1 MDRER
6 ALETQRDALLRLLA
20 GWLAFFEFVSGGPIA
35 LPLPRWARAF
45 FDALLI
51 RAELAAHYLLSA
63 SAALQAKRGGLVFR
77 GCGPERFCDFEG
89 RIAET
94 DGCDDVP
101 SSEDLRER
109 MIALRGLLKNL
120 HRVAGRLLRKRTGN
134 RMMRTRKA
142 ARSVQWT
149 REAKRPRQSLAAK
162 RGWIAPRIERP
173 PDKVLRAI

>member
-1 MDRER
+1 M
-6 ALETQRDALLRLLA
+6 
-20 GWLAFFEFVSGGPIA
+20 FFEFVSGGPIA

-45 FDALLI
+45 FDTLLI

-89 RIAET
+89 RIAE
-94 DGCDDVP
+94 DGCDYVP
-101 SSEDLRER
+101 SAEDLRKR
-109 MIALRGLLKNL
+109 MIALRDLLKNL
-120 HRVAGRLLRKRTGN
+120 HRVARRLLRKRTGEG
-134 RMMRTRKA
+134 MMRPRKA
-142 ARSVQWT
+142 ARSVRWT